1 MIGTGIG
8 RLTLSRCCSGS
19 RDTQFH
25 TRVTDGSGITSYHTL
40 SSFASA
46 GEIPDDWKF
55 NQHTL
60 TRLRLGQ
67 GITYIGKNAFDGCN
81 GLQDDLLIP
90 SGVTE
95 IDVEAFQGCH
105 GLTGT
110 L

>member
-1 MIGTGIG
+1 MSVSQNFSGAFSVQYSYLSN
-8 RLTLSRCCSGS
+8 LTL
-19 RDTQFH
+19 
-25 TRVTDGSGITSYHTL
+25 VTDAGGIITTHTPGSFTPS
-40 SSFASA
+40 